1 MVHSPVVP
9 AAQPVRE
16 FYLQPDVCALLE
28 PYCGHLAEQLPWLTT
43 TITGAQLSNLLVDLL
58 ILQEQLLGKDAIQ
71 RDPHTHSMEGSDEWP
86 KLPARLFLQ
95 PFIDPLTNIHAS
107 TQSVLQETLKF
118 LHNKEV
124 MTNALEPHLLN
135 KLTPADQRQLLVHLA
150 QTLVNQQLLTF
161 PRVSFAEGVDANQR
175 QIVSQM
181 MSRLHGQVVSPDG
194 SPTHVVYPDSPG
206 WTSPATPQYFR
217 PVARLANHVLVHWL
231 TLPASYD
238 TWKAMST
245 RYNAE
250 ITPLVA
256 PHSGPYHVPI
266 SWVTDSSKYNEW
278 MEEEDYEEALSSSQE
293 AGHPTGTKRRFPVPT
308 SEENEPL
315 ATEETHPKLE
325 SPADNHPTQE
335 AEPADTIMMDAQPEH
350 PKLSMVDINDP
361 DARANA
367 PGKKSEFEP
376 LPTGDLANISH
387 TESSLQIPKS
397 PSPAEKLEEEAETLA
412 VAAEDANAMDAENVV
427 ATLEDQSSAPSQSVE
442 VKVAT
447 PPPALSAEEIQSK
460 AKSYLVQQTYE
471 VIIPSYAA
479 WFSMDRIHPN
489 EKRGLPEF
497 FNGRNRSKTPS
508 VYKDYRDFMI
518 NTYRLNPHEY
528 LTVTACRRNL
538 AGDVCAIMRVHAF
551 LEQWGL
557 INYQVDP
564 DTRPSVVGPPF
575 TGHFRI
581 TADTPRGLQP
591 FLPSIT
597 VANASGKT
605 VHPVSGEAT
614 AKAQTESTT
623 DGSAL
628 NLALRK
634 HVYDDPASQDKE
646 SSGDAT
652 NANTASGAA
661 RYHCFTCGV
670 ECTRLRYHCLK
681 VKKVDLCP
689 PCYLEGRFPSSLYSG
704 DFVKLE
710 ASQLKQTQGGSWS
723 EQETLLLLEGIE
735 MFDNDWFRIADHVGT
750 RTREQCISH
759 FLQLPI
765 EDPYLETSM
774 SELGPLQY
782 HQNVPFSQA
791 NNPVL
796 SVVAFLAANVNPGVA
811 AAAAQSALK
820 ELATGTKSKKEDTTR
835 PEATTDAKPDP
846 DRKEDEPVATGS
858 PTSGSTHD
866 TQGALVNGMDVDAS
880 VPDAPQ
886 TVPTA
891 DRAASPPPAAPVN
904 GAATSPAFNKTTITK
919 ASMAAL
925 GAAAAKAQVLAQH
938 EEGQIQ
944 SLVQQAIE
952 SQLKKL
958 ELKMRE
964 FEELEA
970 FVRTQQA
977 ELENERL
984 KLVQERWQVRKTLLA
999 LQEKQEVAK
1008 ANPATTGS
1016 VSASAMAV
1024 DPTHQLT
1031 NPTNG
1036 ASSTNANTPLGQ
1048 GNPGGNVSVA
1058 PHPVEQFM
1066 SQNTPDISASDTP
1079 ETSAS
1084 MTFD

>member
-16 FYLQPDVCALLE
+16 FYLQPDVRVRLE
-28 PYCGHLAEQLPWLTT
+28 PYCEHLAKQLPWLYTG
-43 TITGAQLSNLLVDLL
+43 ITSAQLTNLLVDLL
-58 ILQEQLLGKDAIQ
+58 ILQEQLLGQDATQ
-71 RDPHTHSMEGSDEWP
+71 QAHHTHNMEEFDEWP
-86 KLPARLFLQ
+86 KIPARLLLQ
-95 PFIDPLTNIHAS
+95 PFMDPSTNIHVS
-107 TQSVLQETLKF
+107 TQIVLQVTLNF
-118 LHNKEV
+118 LHNKDV
-124 MTNALEPHLLN
+124 VTTALEPHPLD
-135 KLTPADQRQLLVHLA
+135 KLTPANQRQLLTHLT
-150 QTLVNQQLLTF
+150 QTLVNQRLLTF
-161 PRVSFAEGVDANQR
+161 PRVAFAEGVDANQQ

-181 MSRLHGQVVSPDG
+181 VSRLHGEVVNPDG
-194 SPTHVVYPDSPG
+194 SPTHVVYPDSPA
-206 WTSPATPQYFR
+206 WTTPATPQYFR
-217 PVARLANHVLVHWL
+217 PVARLSNHVLVHWL

-238 TWKAMST
+238 SWKAMST
-245 RYNAE
+245 RYNVEVPLA
-250 ITPLVA
+250 TPR
-256 PHSGPYHVPI
+256 SGPYHVPI
-266 SWVTDSSKYNEW
+266 SWVADSSKYNEW
-278 MEEEDYEEALSSSQE
+278 MEEEDYKDALSSPEE
-293 AGHPTGTKRRFPVPT
+293 AGHPTSTKRRFPVPT
-308 SEENEPL
+308 PKEGETL
-315 ATEETHPKLE
+315 DTEETHPKLE
-325 SPADNHPTQE
+325 SAADNHPVHET
-335 AEPADTIMMDAQPEH
+335 EPADTIMMDAQPEH
-350 PKLSMVDINDP
+350 PRLSVVDVNDP
-361 DARANA
+361 DARADA

-376 LPTGDLANISH
+376 LPAGDLANISH
-387 TESSLQIPKS
+387 TESSLQISKS
-397 PSPAEKLEEEAETLA
+397 PTRTEKLEEEAETLA
-412 VAAEDANAMDAENVV
+412 VAAEDASTMDAENVV
-427 ATLEDQSSAPSQSVE
+427 VTLEDQASAPSQSVE

-447 PPPALSAEEIQSK
+447 PPPALSAEEIQNK

-597 VANASGKT
+597 VANAPGKT
-605 VHPVSGEAT
+605 LHPMSGETSAKTQIEAT
-614 AKAQTESTT
+614 K

-634 HVYDDPASQDKE
+634 HVYDDPTSQAE
-646 SSGDAT
+646 GGSGD
-652 NANTASGAA
+652 TADTSTGSGAA

-710 ASQLKQTQGGSWS
+710 ASQLKQTQGGAWS

-774 SELGPLQY
+774 GELGPLQY
-782 HQNVPFSQA
+782 QQNVPFSQA

-820 ELATGTKSKKEDTTR
+820 ELAAGTKSKKEDTTR
-835 PEATTDAKPDP
+835 PETTTDGKPDST
-846 DRKEDEPVATGS
+846 RKEDEPISTGS
-858 PTSGSTHD
+858 PRSGSAYD
-866 TQGALVNGMDVDAS
+866 TLGAPVNGMDVDVSAS
-880 VPDAPQ
+880 DAPQ

-891 DRAASPPPAAPVN
+891 DRAASPPPEAPVN
-904 GAATSPAFNKTTITK
+904 GTATSPAFSKTTITK

-925 GAAAAKAQVLAQH
+925 GAAAAKAQVLAEH
-938 EEGQIQ
+938 EERQIR

-999 LQEKQEVAK
+999 LQEKQEVTK
-1008 ANPATTGS
+1008 VNPTTTGS

-1024 DPTHQLT
+1024 DPTHQLLS
-1031 NPTNG
+1031 PTNG
-1036 ASSTNANTPLGQ
+1036 GSSTNAITALGQ
-1048 GNPGGNVSVA
+1048 SNQSDNPSAV
-1058 PHPVEQFM
+1058 PHPMEQFM
-1066 SQNTPDISASDTP
+1066 NHHTPDISASDTP